1 MHEDSEITE
10 ENLEDILNDFSHL
23 FYIEKLNQSSQN
35 QPMGKTIKE
44 NIKLSSLEEIKN
56 TEHLTPMRID
66 FEKLIICEKP
76 LYGYDD
82 KVCSYFLFL

>member
-1 MHEDSEITE
+1 
-10 ENLEDILNDFSHL
+10 
-23 FYIEKLNQSSQN
+23 
-35 QPMGKTIKE
+35 MGKTIKE